1 MPLRRKIDGL
11 LMKLAANKFAQKFL
25 TRRLKKTL
33 KFLGV
38 GIGGSVTK
46 SGEHGVLQKLKELN
60 LVQLC
65 LFDVGA
71 NKGDWSQRALDFFAE
86 KQELVI
92 HAFEPAKTTFNNLRD
107 HLKDEHRVIINH
119 SGLGREVG
127 QMDLFYAGEAGSI
140 ASLTQR

>member
-1 MPLRRKIDGL
+1 
-11 LMKLAANKFAQKFL
+11 MKLAANKFAQEFF

-46 SGEHGVLQKLKELN
+46 SGEHGILQKLKELN

-71 NKGDWSQRALDFFAE
+71 NKGDSILGLER
-86 KQELVI
+86 KS
-92 HAFEPAKTTFNNLRD
+92 AKWTYSMPGKPVQL
-107 HLKDEHRVIINH
+107 HP
-119 SGLGREVG
+119 
-127 QMDLFYAGEAGSI
+127 
-140 ASLTQR
+140 